1 MTEEQLEAL
10 HEISILLGKLRK
22 VSMEAAVI
30 RTKYKGFEVYPD
42 LEKNDDPSKKNKAL
56 MKKILEYMDVVQDA
70 SVMLGVKIRGLCKE
84 LDPEV
89 NI

>member
-10 HEISILLGKLRK
+10 HEISILLGKLRR

-30 RTKYKGFEVYPD
+30 RTKYKGFEIYPD
-42 LEKNDDPSKKNKAL
+42 LEKNDDPSKKNKAT

-70 SVMLGVKIRGLCKE
+70 SAALSVKIRGLCKE

-89 NI
+89 TL

>member
-10 HEISILLGKLRK
+10 HEISILLGKLRR

-42 LEKNDDPSKKNKAL
+42 LEKNDDPTKKNKAI
-56 MKKILEYMDVVQDA
+56 MKKILEYMDIVQDA
-70 SVMLGVKIRGLCKE
+70 SVMLGVKIRNLCKE

-89 NI
+89 DL